1 MSQRGPYPLGPEGPT
16 VSLMKLRG
24 PESVQV
30 VLKLGVLSI
39 SGTWKPSQRERRA
52 AWELYVELIT
62 CAGVGPI
69 ESGVGLAGEAM
80 NGLYSLFGTTREILR
95 RYGPTIA
102 QPQNG
107 HEHSF
112 GELAVLFLN
121 FELRPLFVRWYPLL
135 DRWEATRLPD
145 TSKTEHQAQWQH
157 AGQLRE
163 ELEQTRGR
171 LKVYA
176 DLLAEVAGVLPLD
189 PGNCQWPRD

>member
-1 MSQRGPYPLGPEGPT
+1 
-16 VSLMKLRG
+16 MKLRG

-102 QPQNG
+102 QPQND

-157 AGQLRE
+157 AGQLCE